1 MQRLIGEALRY
12 LGVRRQPEEA
22 LLAQMTALAQEASA
36 RITPRRIWRVLPL
49 QHAGGEL
56 LLGRLP
62 LPGRSAAKMLADCRE
77 CALLV
82 CTLGT
87 EFDAFSRQLQ
97 ARDMTRAVMLDALGS
112 AAVEA
117 ACDEAEVEIAARLP
131 GIYLTDRFSP
141 GYGDLPLSLQPALLE
156 LAEARRVGVKCTSAM
171 LMAPQKSVSALIGLA
186 DRPQQARIRGCD
198 YCSMKAACILR
209 KAGKT
214 CNV

>member
-1 MQRLIGEALRY
+1 MQRLISEALRY
-12 LGVRRQPEEA
+12 LGVRGQPEDT
-22 LLAQMTALAQEASA
+22 LLTQMTALAEETSA
-36 RITPRRIWRVLPL
+36 RIRPRHIWRVLPL
-49 QHAGGEL
+49 QRDGSKL

-82 CTLGT
+82 CTLGA

-97 ARDMTRAVMLDALGS
+97 ARDMARAVMLDALGS

-117 ACDEAEVEIAARLP
+117 ACDEAETEIAARLP
-131 GIYLTDRFSP
+131 GIHLTDRFSP
-141 GYGDLPLSLQPALLE
+141 GYGDLPLSLQPALLD
-156 LAEARRVGVKCTSAM
+156 LAEGRRIGVTCTSAM

-198 YCSMKAACILR
+198 YCSIKAACTLR

-214 CNV
+214 CDV